1 MEKMVRKGLQWQE
14 SEIQTVKTAERANKD
29 TYDYCPTNTGI
40 HKISAAN
47 TLVVL
52 PLICLMMMNNVQS
65 KGEMMIR
72 LDYFGHTEKNAKK
85 AMIEK

>member
-1 MEKMVRKGLQWQE
+1 M
-14 SEIQTVKTAERANKD
+14 
-29 TYDYCPTNTGI
+29 GI
-40 HKISAAN
+40 HKISVAN

-52 PLICLMMMNNVQS
+52 PLICLVMMNNVQS

-85 AMIEK
+85 AMVEK